1 MEPKNVGIPIGI
13 CYYRQTIL
21 FIDPASVFLEIV
33 ADVRFRDLDMLD
45 VRHAH
50 ALFDVRTARC
60 SQIWTR
66 GRDTVDVTISGG
78 LDMAL

>member
-1 MEPKNVGIPIGI
+1 MSIGI
-13 CYYRQTIL
+13 CSYRSTIL
-21 FIDPASVFLEIV
+21 FIDPASVFLQNGYFV
-33 ADVRFRDLDMLD
+33 GFRDLDMLD
-45 VRHAH
+45 VRHVH

-66 GRDTVDVTISGG
+66 GRDAVDVTISGG